1 LALAA
6 PARAV
11 ELLNV
16 SYDPTRELWRAINAA
31 FTAAYAR
38 QTGEQVTINMSHGG
52 SSSQARAVIDGLAA
66 DVVTLALWPDV
77 DAIRRAGL
85 IEPGWEQRFPNHAVP
100 YTSTAVFV
108 VRKGNPKG
116 IHDWPDLVRPG
127 VEVVTPNPKTS
138 GNGKVTFL
146 AAWGSVVT
154 RGGTPEAATA
164 YVKQLYAH
172 VPVLDLGA
180 RAATVTFVQK
190 QIGDVHVTWENEAYL
205 ELDEAHGAVEIVY
218 PPTSFLAEP
227 PVAVVDATVK
237 RRGTGAVAKAYLDF
251 VFSDAGQRIIAE
263 HHYRPIKPVPD
274 GPAFP
279 ALARFPITAIA
290 RDWDDAVARFFANG
304 ALFDRIYGA
313 PGEHAP

>member
-1 LALAA
+1 MALAA

-154 RGGTPEAATA
+154 RGGSPEAAAA

-227 PVAVVDATVK
+227 PVAVVDTNVK

-263 HHYRPIKPVPD
+263 HRYRPIKPVPD

-290 RDWDDAVARFFANG
+290 RDWDDAVARFFADG